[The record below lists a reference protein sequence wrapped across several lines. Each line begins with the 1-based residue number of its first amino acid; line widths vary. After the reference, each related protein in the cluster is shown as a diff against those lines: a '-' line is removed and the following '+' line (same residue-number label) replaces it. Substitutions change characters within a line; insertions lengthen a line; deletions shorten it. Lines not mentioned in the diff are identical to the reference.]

1 MNGLIPI
8 GAYDVLQQTSQAL
21 LIMMVVVWALSVRMR
36 DASIVDLIW
45 GPGFAVVG
53 WAAWMVQPD
62 PAVKSGVGVILAS
75 IWGLRLGLYLAK
87 RNLGKGEDFR
97 YQSIRKRVGPSFWW
111 SSFFVVFGFQ
121 GTLIWII
128 SMPLQLA
135 LVEPNLPSA
144 HIWQAVGGLCWAVG
158 IFFEAVGD
166 YQLAQFKADPASKG
180 QVMDRGLW
188 RYTRHPNY
196 FGDALLWWGLY
207 LVSVGE
213 GAPLWTAFAP
223 LLMTF
228 LLLRVSGVA
237 LLERTITE
245 RRPAYRAYIERTS
258 AFIPWFPKQPKTEG

>member
-1 MNGLIPI
+1 MNGLTPI
-8 GAYDVLQQTSQAL
+8 GTTELIGHTALVLLGVMTL
-21 LIMMVVVWALSVRMR
+21 VWLLSVRMR
-36 DASIVDLIW
+36 DASIVDLSW

-53 WAAWMVQPD
+53 WTAWSVQPEAD
-62 PAVKSGVGVILAS
+62 LKTGLGVILATV
-75 IWGLRLGLYLAK
+75 WGLRLGLYLAK
-87 RNLGKGEDFR
+87 RNLGHGEDFR
-97 YQSIRKRVGPSFWW
+97 YQSIRARVGPTFWW
-111 SSFFVVFGFQ
+111 SSFFLVFGFQ
-121 GTLIWII
+121 GALIWII

-135 LVEPNLPSA
+135 MLNPAPAASQAWVLAGLV
-144 HIWQAVGGLCWAVG
+144 CWAVG
-158 IFFEAVGD
+158 FFFEVVGD

-207 LVSVGE
+207 LLSVGE

-223 LLMTF
+223 ALMTF

-245 RRPAYRAYIERTS
+245 RRPAYRDYIERTS
-258 AFIPWFPKQPKTEG
+258 AFIPWPPKAAQS